1 MPRALTDP
9 ERVLQRLDWTVIKK
23 LDGLLQGNYR
33 TLFRGFG
40 MEMAELREYQL
51 TDDVRSIDWNVTAR
65 LQTPWVRLFMEDR
78 DITAWFLLDL
88 SPSVDL
94 GLPRRGRR
102 EGPGAAGGG
111 ADGGPPAKRDL
122 LVDFTAVVA
131 RLLTRHGNRVGALVF
146 TGADLHVIP
155 AKAGRLHVL
164 ELIHRLRDF
173 PTAVRTPRTDLAEL
187 LASAMRVIGRRSM
200 VFLVSDFLSVPGWDR
215 QLAMVAHRH
224 ETLGVRLTDPG
235 DGELP
240 DLGPLVLEDAETG
253 EQLLVDTH
261 DRRFRHR
268 FAELTRQRKEQ
279 LQSALTRAGVDVLE
293 LSTAGDLARDLVR
306 FAEARARRRSSR
318 SPRATAFSG
327 APVASGG
334 HAS

>member
-1 MPRALTDP
+1 MPRALSDP
-9 ERVLQRLDWTVIKK
+9 ERILQRLDWTVIRR

-51 TDDVRSIDWNVTAR
+51 TDDVRAIDWNVTAR

-94 GLPRRGRR
+94 GGPRA
-102 EGPGAAGGG
+102 PGS
-111 ADGGPPAKRDL
+111 PAQKRDVL
-122 LVDFTAVVA
+122 LDFTAVLA
-131 RLLTRHGNRVGALVF
+131 RLLTRHGNRVGAMVF
-146 TGADLHVIP
+146 TGADLYVVP
-155 AKAGRLHVL
+155 AKAGRMHVL

-173 PTAVRTPRTDLAEL
+173 PRATRAPRTNLSEL
-187 LASAMRVIGRRSM
+187 LASAMRVMGRRSL

-215 QLAMVAHRH
+215 QLAMIANRH
-224 ETLGVRLTDPG
+224 EAVAVRLTDPHE
-235 DGELP
+235 GELP

-268 FAELTRQRKEQ
+268 FAELTRRRQEE
-279 LQSALTRAGVDVLE
+279 LQSGLARAGVDLLA
-293 LSTAGDLARDLVR
+293 LSTDGDLARDLVR
-306 FAEARARRRSSR
+306 FAEARSRRRSLHP
-318 SPRATAFSG
+318 PRALARVGSPHGGPG
-327 APVASGG
+327 A
-334 HAS
+334 